1 VQRRST
7 ATVGAARHTAAVTFI
22 NERVQAQLQAGVKL
36 RGAEVLQARQVAVNL
51 LGTGETITRTK
62 IYTAV
67 ATAAGVDPNGADSV
81 DVFAAQRDDSV
92 TVDDAPALARL
103 RLRVTC
109 DIVLA
114 ELAADGHIIAMEP
127 PSAGLSASYVDV
139 ADMAPGGRG
148 TQGPGMVNLRGPA
161 VAESYRLHSRLIDNP
176 AWRPTGLSVS
186 GSELL
191 PLLGRRG
198 QLCWQEALDAL
209 RRGLYLAAANMAGAA
224 SEAAWYSVGE
234 QLRSHDTAL
243 GKALDE
249 DGTARVITRSIEVLR
264 RLKAAQNIDELHAHA
279 AYLRDLRNYGLHPR
293 STDDPAREHAF
304 TETGCMNVLMTTYRY
319 LHRLQDLVDAA
330 TSASS
335 TNP

>member
-1 VQRRST
+1 
-7 ATVGAARHTAAVTFI
+7 VTFI
-22 NERVQAQLQAGVKL
+22 NERVQAQLQAGVEV
-36 RGAEVLQARQVAVNL
+36 RGIELLQARQQAVNL
-51 LGTGETITRTK
+51 LGSGEAITRTK

-67 ATAAGVDPNGADSV
+67 ATAAGIDPNGSSSV
-81 DVFAAQRDDSV
+81 DVFAAQRDESV
-92 TVDDAPALARL
+92 SVVEAPALARL

-109 DIVLA
+109 DVVLA
-114 ELAADGHIIAMEP
+114 ELAADGHIVAMEP
-127 PSAGLSASYVDV
+127 PSAGLTANYVDV
-139 ADMAPGGRG
+139 ADMAPSGGG
-148 TQGPGMVNLRGPA
+148 TQGPGMVKLRGPA
-161 VAESYRLHSRLIDNP
+161 VAESYRLHSRLLDHP
-176 AWRPTGLSVS
+176 AWRPTGLSLS
-186 GSELL
+186 GTELL

-234 QLRSHDTAL
+234 QLRSHDAAL

-293 STDDPAREHAF
+293 GTDDPTREHAF
-304 TETGCMNVLMTTYRY
+304 TETGCMNVLMTTHRY
-319 LHRLQDLVDAA
+319 LHRLQDAVAA
-330 TSASS
+330 GTSAAITSAS
-335 TNP
+335 P